1 MQRKNVLVLSAGRR
15 VSLVRGFMDAV
26 AQYNGC
32 VYAADLKPELSSACQ
47 VADKNI
53 VLPHCL
59 APEFIPQLMHVC
71 AEKNIGL
78 VVPTIDTELQV
89 LSTSR
94 SEFENVGTSVIVSDD
109 EVIKLCRDKRKTAA
123 FFERI
128 GLETPELFDKNSIEF
143 PVLVKPY
150 DGSLSS
156 GVVYVNDRNSL
167 TSEIL
172 ENEKNIYCQYIDPE
186 HHDEFTVDMYF
197 DRDAVLRCVVPR
209 QRLEVRGG
217 EVAKA
222 MAVKNGLVEK
232 LFDCFANI
240 GGFRG
245 CVNIQLFLQ
254 KQSSNCWAIEI
265 NPRFGGGY
273 PLTRLTGANFEKW
286 LLDEYLG
293 GKRVDSFHDWQ
304 DRLIMLRYDDEVLV
318 DGRDVFHF

>member
-1 MQRKNVLVLSAGRR
+1 
-15 VSLVRGFMDAV
+15 
-26 AQYNGC
+26 
-32 VYAADLKPELSSACQ
+32 
-47 VADKNI
+47 
-53 VLPHCL
+53 
-59 APEFIPQLMHVC
+59 
-71 AEKNIGL
+71 
-78 VVPTIDTELQV
+78 
-89 LSTSR
+89 
-94 SEFENVGTSVIVSDD
+94 
-109 EVIKLCRDKRKTAA
+109 
-123 FFERI
+123 
-128 GLETPELFDKNSIEF
+128 
-143 PVLVKPY
+143 
-150 DGSLSS
+150 
-156 GVVYVNDRNSL
+156 
-167 TSEIL
+167 
-172 ENEKNIYCQYIDPE
+172 
-186 HHDEFTVDMYF
+186 
-197 DRDAVLRCVVPR
+197 
-209 QRLEVRGG
+209 
-217 EVAKA
+217 